1 MYIKL
6 ARIDRLRRL
15 EAQTQRKVNKKGE
28 VLGIYNLADAVVE
41 LDNLMR
47 RITIEK
53 RKEIA
58 KPAEPIAIAAYRSM
72 IPKSKKPHKYFIKG
86 KGLIYTIMPGNL
98 QRSIKVI
105 SDVKNLKKATSAIGP
120 LYKDAG
126 KGATLN
132 SDSKTD
138 AFYAHMIYGST
149 RAWVL
154 KVKNKAERSAQLA
167 VIQRMSQEALRVA
180 KEHPRKFWEL

>member
-15 EAQTQRKVNKKGE
+15 QAQSQRKVNKKGE
-28 VLGIYNLADAVVE
+28 ILGIYNLAEAVVE
-41 LDNLMR
+41 LDNLMW

-58 KPAEPIAIAAYRSM
+58 KPAEPIALAAYRSM
-72 IPKSKKPHKYFIKG
+72 IPKSKEPHKYFIKG

-98 QRSIKVI
+98 QRSIKII
-105 SDVKNLKKATSAIGP
+105 SDEKNLLKSTSAIGP

-138 AFYAHMIYGST
+138 GFYAHMIYGNT

-154 KVKNKAERSAQLA
+154 KVKNKAERASQMA

-180 KEHPRKFWEL
+180 KEYPRKYWEL